1 MTQNTT
7 FSLTYLKM
15 YTQVQKIFVRL
26 RKLTPKVSNI
36 VYTSLIKEGSEP
48 IDYFTVFLRLDL
60 T

>member
-1 MTQNTT
+1 MTQNTI

-36 VYTSLIKEGSEP
+36 V
-48 IDYFTVFLRLDL
+48 
-60 T
+60 